1 MHNFLIS
8 SSLISNI
15 SLQSYIDFWV
25 IILTFDDALSLKLYY
40 TVIYLQKEK
49 TIQRTK
55 NIPKLNVDNVHIHLC
70 LFLHDKYVGG
80 ST

>member
-25 IILTFDDALSLKLYY
+25 IILTFDDAQLYY
-40 TVIYLQKEK
+40 TVIYLHKEK